1 MKNFL
6 KMSVWINLI
15 FWSEIEYSQMANS
28 EDRHV
33 QSKPKLLT
41 SRSYKTKQNKKE
53 DFLKKWKEKG
63 KTLKTLK
70 LSQHNLV
77 FKRIITIHI

>member
-53 DFLKKWKEKG
+53 D
-63 KTLKTLK
+63 
-70 LSQHNLV
+70 
-77 FKRIITIHI
+77 